1 MFRALL
7 LAALI
12 FLLPGGATYGKDEFE
27 VVIADP
33 FIEMHT
39 GPGGGY
45 PIFHVAE
52 RGEKLV
58 ISKRRTSWY
67 KCRTEDGKEGWVNA
81 DQLSRTL
88 RPDGTQTAID
98 APDRSDFNQRRIEA
112 GIQAGDFDGANA
124 ISVYGA
130 YLFSRNLSA
139 EIGGTHLSGDIS
151 DGWLA
156 DVSIVHQPFPEWYAS
171 PYFALGTGIVHID
184 PKSTLVQ
191 SEDRT
196 DQVAFVGFGLRAYLT
211 ERFLI
216 RAGYRSYVVFT
227 KQDSNEDVDE
237 WKVGFAFFF

>member
-1 MFRALL
+1 MMRVLYIF
-7 LAALI
+7 ALI
-12 FLLPGGATYGKDEFE
+12 VLLPFSAAYGKNEFQ

-33 FIEMHT
+33 FIELHT
-39 GPGGGY
+39 GPGSGY
-45 PIFHVAE
+45 PIFHVAD

-67 KCRTEDGKEGWVNA
+67 KCRTENGKEGWVSA
-81 DQLSRTL
+81 EQLTRTL
-88 RPDGTQTAID
+88 NLDGEQTDID
-98 APDRSDFNQRRIEA
+98 APDRGDFVDRNIEV
-112 GIQAGDFDGANA
+112 GFLVGDFDGANA
-124 ISVYGA
+124 ISVYAA

-139 EIGGTHLSGDIS
+139 ELWGTSLSGDFS

-156 DVSIVHQPFPEWYAS
+156 NVSLVHQPFPEWFLS
-171 PYFALGTGIVHID
+171 PYFSLGTGIVHIE

-196 DQVAFVGFGLRAYLT
+196 DQEAHVGFGLRAYLN
-211 ERFLI
+211 ERFLL

-237 WKVGFAFFF
+237 WQVGFAFFF